1 MFYYED
7 YDSAESDLSAIIN
20 VTSSDQ
26 NCANLAPAFFC
37 NVTYRSCDDATLTPS
52 TEECEMLRNDSCSS
66 QWAQL
71 QNISSVLTDC
81 NTYDPPATR
90 TCPKQFR
97 LSNSGACIPLCSEF
111 SQNNE
116 GITILVSVVVGVIS
130 NCGNLIG
137 GIVVFVLAF
146 FRRKAM

>member
-1 MFYYED
+1 M
-7 YDSAESDLSAIIN
+7 SAIIN
-20 VTSSDQ
+20 VTSSSQ
-26 NCANLAPAFFC
+26 GCNILAPAFFC
-37 NVTYRSCDDATLTPS
+37 NATYRSCDDTTLIPT
-52 TEECEMLRNDSCSS
+52 TEECEMLRNDSCSN

-71 QNISSVLTDC
+71 QNISSSLTDC
-81 NTYDPPATR
+81 DTYPPASR

-97 LSNSGACIPLCSEF
+97 LSSDGICIPLCSEF

-116 GITILVSVVVGVIS
+116 AITILISVVVGAIS

-146 FRRKAM
+146 FRRKVM

>member
-1 MFYYED
+1 M
-7 YDSAESDLSAIIN
+7 
-20 VTSSDQ
+20 
-26 NCANLAPAFFC
+26 
-37 NVTYRSCDDATLTPS
+37 LTPS
-52 TEECEMLRNDSCSS
+52 TEECEMLRNDSCSN
-66 QWAQL
+66 QWPQL

-81 NTYDPPATR
+81 STYDPPASR

-97 LSNSGACIPLCSEF
+97 PSYGGACIPLCSEF

-116 GITILVSVVVGVIS
+116 AITILVSVVIGVIS

-137 GIVVFVLAF
+137 GIVVFILAL